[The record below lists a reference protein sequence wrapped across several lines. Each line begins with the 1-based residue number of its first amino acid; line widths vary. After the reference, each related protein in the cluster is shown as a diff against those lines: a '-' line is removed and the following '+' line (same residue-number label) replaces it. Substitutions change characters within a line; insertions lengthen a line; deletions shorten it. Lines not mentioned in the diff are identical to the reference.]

1 MSCIYLIYDAWSRPL
16 TFANAGHAAPLLAM
30 DGTVRPLEVRHKGVL
45 LGVRGRGIRG
55 LPTYREQTVTL
66 PPGAALVLYTD
77 GLTDRRTRADGDG
90 HYTEA
95 EAVAMLR
102 RRAAGVQGVR
112 RRARRGGRDRRAR
125 RHRRRHGHPGVPLLP
140 DDLASFERSFPAE
153 PIMVSEAR
161 RLASATFAAWDMHPD
176 QADLALLLVSE
187 VVTNAV
193 LHASVTPSPAGRRFD
208 LELDPLADDIR
219 PGP

>member
-1 MSCIYLIYDAWSRPL
+1 MAL
-16 TFANAGHAAPLLAM
+16 

-102 RRAAGVQGVR
+102 DALLAVPGVR
-112 RRARRGGRDRRAR
+112 GRARRGRRDRRAR
-125 RHRRRHGHPGVPLLP
+125 GHRRRHGDPGVPLL
-140 DDLASFERSFPAE
+140 
-153 PIMVSEAR
+153 
-161 RLASATFAAWDMHPD
+161 
-176 QADLALLLVSE
+176 
-187 VVTNAV
+187 
-193 LHASVTPSPAGRRFD
+193 AG
-208 LELDPLADDIR
+208 
-219 PGP
+219 